1 MYPRVK
7 NWSYNRLV
15 KPHEVAKVVEVVNPE
30 IVSIESNNDGKL
42 IRPDGSNDKISFKK
56 PVQKLEGK
64 GRKKKKVNFTS
75 RATDRPVPSR
85 DRPSATAK
93 EESDSESDYE
103 EPEEPRKR
111 PAQRLLETI
120 KNEKKEE
127 HIKSSK
133 NVKKNPKKQ
142 MSDDDKKK
150 IAELM
155 KRLRG

>member
-1 MYPRVK
+1 MYPRIK

-15 KPHEVAKVVEVVNPE
+15 KPHETEKVIEIVNPE
-30 IVSIESNNDGKL
+30 IVSIESNNTGKL

-64 GRKKKKVNFTS
+64 GKKKQKKKVNFK
-75 RATDRPVPSR
+75 D
-85 DRPSATAK
+85 
-93 EESDSESDYE
+93 SDSESSDYE

-120 KNEKKEE
+120 KNEKKDE
-127 HIKSSK
+127 HINSSK
-133 NVKKNPKKQ
+133 TKGIKKPKKQ

>member
-64 GRKKKKVNFTS
+64 GIKKKKKRVNFK
-75 RATDRPVPSR
+75 D
-85 DRPSATAK
+85 
-93 EESDSESDYE
+93 SDSESSDYE

-120 KNEKKEE
+120 KNEKKDE
-127 HIKSSK
+127 HINTTSRATDRPVPSRVRPSATAKQK
-133 NVKKNPKKQ
+133 GKPNKQ
-142 MSDDDKKK
+142 MTDEDKKK